1 MLRELLIII
10 LTAFFVLQLTV
21 PVTLAV
27 VSALD
32 VPITSAVRVLAMDAM
47 AEPTAN
53 VTKTSVLVT
62 KKNNAVLERLK
73 NAQNA
78 VSKCSEN
85 IFIKCN

>member
-1 MLRELLIII
+1 M
-10 LTAFFVLQLTV
+10 
-21 PVTLAV
+21 TLAV

-47 AEPTAN
+47 EPTAN

-62 KKNNAVLERLK
+62 KKNNAVLEKLQ

-78 VSKCSEN
+78 VSKFFEN